1 LIVGKSGAGKT
12 QTASAFLWE
21 LAKAGVPSII
31 FDFQGEYIS
40 GKLTNAD
47 GQTFLDCSNAKEL
60 DAANGIHVNP
70 LELPVDPHTGKKQT
84 YLKVV
89 YQVANSLAKI
99 FGLGDIQHAILRDA
113 ISQAFAVACFAPNKP
128 ETWQLPPP
136 SFSSVWAILKQMEA
150 TVGGNVRNL
159 NLRVQPLFETGVFLD
174 GPDPQGFEAIIQETH
189 VLRLS
194 NLATPELMVAVS
206 RFVLQKIYADMLAK
220 GPTHTMRVFAV
231 VDEAHK
237 LSYEET
243 LTELIREARKYGVG
257 ILLASQSVKDFDRV
271 VFDMVGTKIALQLE
285 GEDAKVMSENLGLV
299 DKTERDIAR
308 QMILNQA
315 PHTALVRSNHFEPY
329 IQARITP
336 FYERTGDKG
345 VPAKSTPKSAVQSFD
360 GKYRLEEKLGDGASG
375 TVYRAVSLA
384 DCKTYAVK
392 VLASTGS
399 PQLEAQFRRELEMLQ
414 KLTYTTNVLAVC
426 DFVREG
432 DKQYLVLEY
441 ADGSNLHDF
450 VTKQAS
456 GKLDLLETKA
466 IATGLAKTLQS
477 IHEAQIVHRDLKPQN
492 ILRVN
497 KVWKIADFGISKYLG
512 RPATAVTLQGAHT
525 PHYSAPEQIAGVPAA
540 PAADIF
546 SFGKLCLFMLEGKP
560 DSDLI
565 KYVTSNPMKNLIL
578 ASIEQNPDKRPSSMA
593 EIVDRLKYV

>member
-1 LIVGKSGAGKT
+1 MGKSGAGKT
-12 QTASAFLWE
+12 QTTSAFLWE
-21 LAKAGVPSII
+21 LAKAKVPSII

-47 GQTFLDCSNAKEL
+47 GETFLNCTNAKEL
-60 DAANGIHVNP
+60 DAASGIHVNP

-113 ISQAFAVACFAPNKP
+113 VSQAFTGAGFAPNKP
-128 ETWQLPPP
+128 DTWQLPPP
-136 SFSSVWAILKQMEA
+136 SFSTVWIILKQMEA

-174 GPDPQGFEAIIQETH
+174 GPAPQGFEAILQETH

-206 RFVLQKIYADMLAK
+206 RFVLQKIYADMLAQ
-220 GPTHTMRVFAV
+220 GPTHAMRVFAV

-285 GEDAKVMSENLGLV
+285 GEDAKVISENLGLV
-299 DKTERDIAR
+299 DKSERDIAR

-315 PHTALVRSNHFEPY
+315 PHTALVRSNHFEPF
-329 IQARITP
+329 IQAKITP
-336 FYERTGDKG
+336 FYEKAGEMDET
-345 VPAKSTPKSAVQSFD
+345 AKPVSKTAAKSFD
-360 GKYRLEEKLGDGASG
+360 GKYLLAEKLGDGASG
-375 TVYRAVSLA
+375 EVYRAVSLE
-384 DCKTYAVK
+384 DGKTYAVK
-392 VLASTGS
+392 LLISTGS
-399 PQLEAQFRRELEMLQ
+399 PMLEAQFRRELEILQ
-414 KLTYTTNVLAVC
+414 KLTYKDNILAVC

-432 DKQYLVLEY
+432 DTQHLILEY
-441 ADGSNLHDF
+441 ADGGNLHDF
-450 VTKQAS
+450 VTKKAS
-456 GKLDLLETKA
+456 GKLDILEVKA
-466 IATGLAKTLQS
+466 IATCLAKALQN

-492 ILRVN
+492 ILSVN
-497 KVWKIADFGISKYLG
+497 KIWKIADFGISKYVD
-512 RPATAVTLQGAHT
+512 RPFTAFTLQKAHT
-525 PHYSAPEQIAGVPAA
+525 PGYSAPEQISGIEAA
-540 PAADIF
+540 PSADIF

-560 DSDLI
+560 DPELI
-565 KYVTSNPMKNLIL
+565 KYVTSNPMKNLIEQC
-578 ASIEQNPDKRPSSMA
+578 IESELHKRPSSMA
-593 EIVDRLKYV
+593 EIADRLKYV